1 MDREYLLKLRNELSQ
16 TQLGDILLDYLQD
29 FITSEGCK
37 ATVSGDAIKGMCQI
51 VQQIKDIPTKCK

>member
-1 MDREYLLKLRNELSQ
+1 MDREYLLQLRNQLINTE
-16 TQLGDILLDYLQD
+16 LGDILLDYLQD

-51 VQQIKDIPTKCK
+51 VQQIKDIPSKCK

>member
-16 TQLGDILLDYLQD
+16 TQLGEILLTYLQD

-37 ATVSGDAIKGMCQI
+37 GTVSGEAVKGMCQI
-51 VQQIKDIPTKCK
+51 VQQIKDIPSKCK